1 MPQLRDRPTVR
12 PSSDTDTDRGQKI
25 LEKIMKTIPLARYG
39 SMLRAIAHNQAQTM
53 VLGVNQLTT
62 GVFRALN
69 VFSQMEFKDGDARTL
84 IADRILP
91 QLPVYEILQTLRLY
105 HDVDLTYLEKIEPAF
120 PAGNSA
126 FLALREDN
134 DSLGDFLGLFQQ
146 ELIRRHGV
154 DVNEFF
160 EDGVFLPEL
169 LSTVRP
175 DLAVL
180 LQRDIFNTNIEIFLE
195 GVDGKIDADWK
206 TTIENILGVREQVQF
221 WRAKIWQMLEEPVF
235 QQVHSFTELAIAL
248 NSLTSGKPFNTVPA
262 SAHGMKLS
270 ADLSQFFRASSA
282 DDEMRQFLAAS
293 LEYLS
298 SLSEGMVEVPV
309 TIVRAMKDVEQI
321 ARIEEQALPADK
333 QKLLRF
339 YVLQI
344 ARLTG
349 DNG

>member
-1 MPQLRDRPTVR
+1 
-12 PSSDTDTDRGQKI
+12 
-25 LEKIMKTIPLARYG
+25 
-39 SMLRAIAHNQAQTM
+39 
-53 VLGVNQLTT
+53 
-62 GVFRALN
+62 
-69 VFSQMEFKDGDARTL
+69 
-84 IADRILP
+84 
-91 QLPVYEILQTLRLY
+91 
-105 HDVDLTYLEKIEPAF
+105 
-120 PAGNSA
+120 
-126 FLALREDN
+126 
-134 DSLGDFLGLFQQ
+134 
-146 ELIRRHGV
+146 
-154 DVNEFF
+154 VNEFF

-169 LSTVRP
+169 LPAVRP

-180 LQRDIFNTNIEIFLE
+180 LQQDIFNTRMEIFLKDIN
-195 GVDGKIDADWK
+195 GIIDGGWK

-221 WRAKIWQMLEEPVF
+221 WRAKIWQMLEKPVF

-262 SAHGMKLS
+262 SVHGMKLS

-349 DNG
+349 ENG